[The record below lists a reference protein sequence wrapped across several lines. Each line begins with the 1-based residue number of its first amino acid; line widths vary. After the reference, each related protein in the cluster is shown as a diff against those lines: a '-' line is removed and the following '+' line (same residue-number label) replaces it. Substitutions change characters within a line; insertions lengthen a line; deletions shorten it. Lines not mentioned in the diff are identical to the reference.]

1 MLEQRARRY
10 WLALGVLVALALP
23 PLAQADDEKPSGT
36 IRIQQYQVAFI
47 GSGSLGGGTLGFQ
60 GKKHEFSIG
69 GLGIGGFGVSSI
81 DASGEVYHLEKL
93 EDFEG
98 AYGQARAGL
107 VVADKSKGSLWLRN
121 TNGVYIRVSA
131 DREGVM
137 LALGADG
144 VYIDLK

>member
-1 MLEQRARRY
+1 M
-10 WLALGVLVALALP
+10 
-23 PLAQADDEKPSGT
+23 
-36 IRIQQYQVAFI
+36 AFI
-47 GSGSLGGGTLGFQ
+47 GSGSLGGGTLRFG
-60 GKKHEFSIG
+60 GKEHEFSIG

-93 EDFEG
+93 EDFAG

-131 DREGVM
+131 EREGVM